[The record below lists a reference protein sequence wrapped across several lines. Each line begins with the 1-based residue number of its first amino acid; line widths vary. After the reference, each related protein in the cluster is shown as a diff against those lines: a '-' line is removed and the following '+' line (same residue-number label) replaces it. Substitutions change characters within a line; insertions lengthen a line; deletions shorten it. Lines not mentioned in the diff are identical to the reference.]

1 VAILL
6 VLHILGVGLWL
17 GCAGAETLLEIV
29 GDRKPELK
37 RTVIRLHYWIDLTV
51 ELPVVLLALVTGI
64 ALATQL
70 PADGG
75 WELAKRIIGLV
86 ALTANLGAIG
96 AVIARERAA
105 RAGDERA
112 LERRQSLFGTLVV
125 VAAPAAL
132 VALIIALARV
142 G

>member
-1 VAILL
+1 MAILL
-6 VLHILGVGLWL
+6 VLHVFGVGLWL
-17 GCAGAETLLEIV
+17 GCAGAETLLEIA
-29 GDRKPELK
+29 GERKPELR
-37 RTVIRLHYWIDLTV
+37 RTVIRLHYWIDLVV
-51 ELPVVLLALVTGI
+51 ELPAVLLALVTGI

-75 WELAKRIIGLV
+75 WDLAKRIIGLV

-96 AVIARERAA
+96 AIVARERAA

-112 LERRQSLFGTLVV
+112 LARRQSLFGTLVV